1 MVAVARAFLFL
12 SSSLLPQ
19 SRVLRLRG
27 GSAAPAVPG
36 PGRSPAAASQEAQ
49 PEWPLRLQLVAGS
62 DTAVVRLPSV
72 EVSSA
77 NIAAMQLPPG
87 ARVRVHRAHKRTD
100 KPAWRPANPFQR
112 PIPDDTLAVLR
123 EAEAPTPRQPYALGD
138 GEARLPSK
146 AMQAMRLQAGDTVLV
161 TPGLSKRK
169 LTTRVVRD
177 ADQATRIQR
186 RRRGSFLNN
195 VIMFNYMMGGGYGGG
210 YGYGPRRSAYGY
222 RGSGRGSR
230 RVRSSYSGRRS
241 SYGGRRRY

>member
-1 MVAVARAFLFL
+1 M
-12 SSSLLPQ
+12 
-19 SRVLRLRG
+19 
-27 GSAAPAVPG
+27 
-36 PGRSPAAASQEAQ
+36 
-49 PEWPLRLQLVAGS
+49 
-62 DTAVVRLPSV
+62 
-72 EVSSA
+72 
-77 NIAAMQLPPG
+77 
-87 ARVRVHRAHKRTD
+87 
-100 KPAWRPANPFQR
+100 
-112 PIPDDTLAVLR
+112 
-123 EAEAPTPRQPYALGD
+123 
-138 GEARLPSK
+138 
-146 AMQAMRLQAGDTVLV
+146 LV

>member
-1 MVAVARAFLFL
+1 MVAVAGAFLFL

-27 GSAAPAVPG
+27 GSAAPTLA
-36 PGRSPAAASQEAQ
+36 SSAAASQEAQ

-222 RGSGRGSR
+222 RGSGRGYR

>member
-1 MVAVARAFLFL
+1 MVAVAGAFLFL

-27 GSAAPAVPG
+27 GSAAPVP
-36 PGRSPAAASQEAQ
+36 SPAAASQEAQ

>member
-1 MVAVARAFLFL
+1 MHAVAGALLFL

-27 GSAAPAVPG
+27 GSAAPALAP
-36 PGRSPAAASQEAQ
+36 PAASQEAQ

-62 DTAVVRLPSV
+62 DTAVVRLPWV

-77 NIAAMQLPPG
+77 NIAAMQLEPG
-87 ARVRVHRAHKRTD
+87 ARIRVHRAHKRTD

-112 PIPDDTLAVLR
+112 PIVDDTLAELR

-161 TPGLSKRK
+161 TPGLSQRK
-169 LTTRVVRD
+169 LTTHVVQQP
-177 ADQATRIQR
+177 DQVTVIQR
-186 RRRGSFLNN
+186 RRRGSFLNS
-195 VIMFNYMMGGGYGGG
+195 VIAFSYMMGGGYGGG
-210 YGYGPRRSAYGY
+210 YGSGPRRSAYGHH
-222 RGSGRGSR
+222 RGSGRGYR
-230 RVRSSYSGRRS
+230 RVRS